1 MPFTD
6 PPRFAAFEHRDSRA
20 GYEVA
25 FLRGDEVA
33 ILIEGHTSAVLDGE
47 PFAASY
53 AIELDPRWRTRKARV
68 RGQSLTGVHE
78 VVVQADDDGC
88 WRVNGSQAPG
98 LDGCIDLDLEL
109 SSLTNAFPVRRL
121 ALQVGKRAQAPA
133 AWVRAGDLR
142 VERLEQQYERIADTR
157 DGHARFDYV
166 APAFNF
172 RSELEYDV
180 SGLIVA
186 YPGIAVRSA

>member
-6 PPRFAAFEHRDSRA
+6 PPRFAAFEHCGSRA

-25 FLRGDEVA
+25 FLRGAEAA
-33 ILIEGHTSAVLDGE
+33 ILIEGHTSAVMDGE

-53 AIELDPRWRTRKARV
+53 AIELDSRWRTRTARV
-68 RGQSLTGVHE
+68 RGQSLTGVQE
-78 VVVQADDDGC
+78 VDVQADDDGC
-88 WRVNGSQAPG
+88 WRVNGSRVPA

-121 ALQVGKRAQAPA
+121 ALQVGKRAHAPA
-133 AWVRAGDLR
+133 AWVRALDLR
-142 VERLEQQYERIADTR
+142 VERLEQQYERIADTS

-166 APAFNF
+166 APDLNF
-172 RSELEYDV
+172 RSELEYDH

-186 YPGIAVRSA
+186 YPGIAVRNA